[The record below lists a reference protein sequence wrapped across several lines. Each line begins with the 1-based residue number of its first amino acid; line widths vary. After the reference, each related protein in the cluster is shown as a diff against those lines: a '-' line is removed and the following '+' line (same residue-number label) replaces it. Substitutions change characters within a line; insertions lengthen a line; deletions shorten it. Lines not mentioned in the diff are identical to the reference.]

1 MTGDTLRVAVTGDDE
16 VFMAGVVSIAT
27 RSAGL
32 EIDAIVPPAL
42 LPTALAELDADL
54 VLLVASSDGY
64 ASRDWLAEVPSH
76 LPTILI
82 SPHSEGEVIRE
93 AFDRGAAGF
102 LSPKVCAAELIRA
115 IRSVAVGGEYV
126 ESKLVRSL
134 LVDTASEVH
143 GVQPQLTS
151 RQTEVLGLVASGLE
165 NKQIA
170 RRLGIAE
177 GTVKSH
183 LRVVY
188 SRLGA
193 TGRAEAVAAAFR
205 LGLLD

>member
-1 MTGDTLRVAVTGDDE
+1 G
-16 VFMAGVVSIAT
+16 
-27 RSAGL
+27 
-32 EIDAIVPPAL
+32 
-42 LPTALAELDADL
+42 ADL
-54 VLLVASSDGY
+54 VLLVASSDGR
-64 ASRDWLAEVPSH
+64 ARRDWLAEVPSH
-76 LPTILI
+76 VRTILI
-82 SPHSEGEVIRE
+82 SPHHEGAMIRE
-93 AFDRGAAGF
+93 AFERGAAGF

-115 IRSVAVGGEYV
+115 IWDVASGGRYL
-126 ESKLVRSL
+126 ESELVSSL
-134 LVDTASEVH
+134 LVDESSDPNGASA
-143 GVQPQLTS
+143 PRLTP
-151 RQTEVLGLVASGLE
+151 RQSEVLGLVASGLE